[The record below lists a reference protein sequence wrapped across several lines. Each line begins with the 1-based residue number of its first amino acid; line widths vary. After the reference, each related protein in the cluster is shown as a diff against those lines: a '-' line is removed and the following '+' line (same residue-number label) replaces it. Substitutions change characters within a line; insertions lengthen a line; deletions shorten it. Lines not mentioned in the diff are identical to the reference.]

1 MEGIDMQSIKGGNV
15 IGKNIRRVRKSRK
28 LTQDVLAAKLQVK
41 GLDISR
47 GTLAKIESGIR
58 HITLEELK
66 TIKEVL
72 KMEYSDF
79 FDEPET

>member
-1 MEGIDMQSIKGGNV
+1 MQSIKGGNV